1 MSLTQL
7 IISLVGVLGL
17 ALIARLLRLGEGKIA
32 SEDDACRIA
41 EEMLAGFEARRA
53 IVSKDGDAA
62 LVGGNGT
69 VAVLKRHGAK
79 VAARR
84 LVPPLAIRDAPEG
97 VTIDTGERLFGSVTL
112 MNVFPDDARALA
124 APLTLV

>member
-1 MSLTQL
+1 MSPTQL

-53 IVSKDGDAA
+53 IVSKDGNAA

-84 LVPPLAIRDAPEG
+84 LAPPLAIRDAPEG
-97 VTIDTGERLFGSVTL
+97 VTIDTGERLFGPVTL

>member
-1 MSLTQL
+1 MSPSQL

-32 SEDDACRIA
+32 NEDEACRIA

>member
-41 EEMLAGFEARRA
+41 EEMLAGFEAHRA
-53 IVSKDGDAA
+53 IVSKDGNAA

-69 VAVLKRHGAK
+69 VAVLKRHGAR

-124 APLTLV
+124 AALTLV

>member
-1 MSLTQL
+1 MSPTQL

-32 SEDDACRIA
+32 SENDACRIA

-53 IVSKDGDAA
+53 IVSKDGNAA

-97 VTIDTGERLFGSVTL
+97 VTIETGERLFGSVTL

>member
-112 MNVFPDDARALA
+112 INVFPDDARALA

>member
-1 MSLTQL
+1 MSPTQL

-53 IVSKDGDAA
+53 IVSKDGNAA

-69 VAVLKRHGAK
+69 VAVLKRHGAR

-97 VTIDTGERLFGSVTL
+97 VTIDTGERLFGPVTL

>member
-7 IISLVGVLGL
+7 IISVVGVLGL
-17 ALIARLLRLGEGKIA
+17 ALLARLLRLGEGKIA
-32 SEDDACRIA
+32 SADDACRIA

-62 LVGGNGT
+62 LVAGNGT

-84 LVPPLAIRDAPEG
+84 LVPPLLIRDAPEG
-97 VTIDTGERLFGSVTL
+97 VTIDTGERLFGAVTL
-112 MNVFPDDARALA
+112 INVFPDDARALA

>member
-7 IISLVGVLGL
+7 IISVVGVLGL
-17 ALIARLLRLGEGKIA
+17 AIVARMLRLGEGKIA
-32 SEDDACRIA
+32 SADDACRIA
-41 EEMLAGFEARRA
+41 EDMLAGFVARRA
-53 IVSKDGDAA
+53 IVSKDGGAA
-62 LVGGNGT
+62 LVAGNGT

-84 LVPPLAIRDAPEG
+84 LVPPLRLRDVAEG

-112 MNVFPDDARALA
+112 IGVFPDDARALS
-124 APLTLV
+124 APMSLV

>member
-1 MSLTQL
+1 MSPTQL

-53 IVSKDGDAA
+53 IVSKDGNAA